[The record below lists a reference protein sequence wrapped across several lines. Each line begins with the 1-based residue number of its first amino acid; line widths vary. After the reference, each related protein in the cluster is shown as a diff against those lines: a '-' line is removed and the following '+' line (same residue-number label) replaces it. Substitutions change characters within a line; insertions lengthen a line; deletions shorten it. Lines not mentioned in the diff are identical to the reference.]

1 MIGGVQGVLQG
12 LDAKP
17 ERRGATAA
25 RLLGELRPHGRTLM
39 GAAVLILIVAICQ
52 ALGPWLVGRAIDVNV
67 AHQDGRGLG
76 LTLALM
82 ATVYVIGALAQR
94 KQIFIIGTVGQR
106 VLAELRQRLFSRF
119 QELPMGFF
127 DKRPIGDL
135 MSRVSN
141 DVDALNQLLAHGL
154 TQSIGAVFGIVGILM
169 AMAFLNPLLALVC
182 FATLPLMGLTIWI
195 LARWARFA
203 YREARQTTGAVMAE
217 LQEEIG
223 GVREAQ
229 AFNRAG
235 ESEARFRERNRA
247 NREANLRAAVAT
259 SVFSPAVDVMSALT
273 SAAVI
278 GIGAWLVLKGALTL
292 GLLAAFMLYIAQF
305 FWPIQ
310 VVSQVS
316 AQLQAALAGA
326 ERIYAILD
334 AEPEAET
341 GGEALA
347 RGTGR
352 VEYRDVTFAY
362 MPGRP
367 VLSGVSFVAEPG
379 QTIAIVGP
387 TGAGKTSI
395 ANLLP
400 RFYEASEGAVLV
412 DGVDV
417 RDLSRAALRAQ
428 IAVVSQEPF
437 LFSGTVAENL
447 AYGRPDATRDDL
459 VAMAK
464 AVGAHDF
471 IEALPQGYDTPL
483 GEGAGRLG
491 HGQRQLLAIARAM
504 LANRP
509 TLLMDEATSHVDSAT
524 EAALQ
529 RALTTALEGRTAI
542 VIAHRL
548 STIRHADQ
556 ILVVADGR
564 IVERGTHDELLAA
577 AGRYADLY
585 RHNAMA
591 LGEAVVSS

>member
-17 ERRGATAA
+17 QRRGATTA
-25 RLLGELRPHGRTLM
+25 RLLGELRPHARSLT
-39 GAAVLILIVAICQ
+39 GAALLILLVAVCQ
-52 ALGPWLVGRAIDVNV
+52 ALGPWLVSRAIDVNV
-67 AHQDGRGLG
+67 AHRDGRGL
-76 LTLALM
+76 LMTLAFM
-82 ATVYVIGALAQR
+82 AAVYGVGALAQR
-94 KQIFIIGTVGQR
+94 KQIFMIGATGQR
-106 VLAELRQRLFSRF
+106 VLADLRQRLFARF
-119 QELPMGFF
+119 QGLPVAYF
-127 DKRPIGDL
+127 DQRPVGDL
-135 MSRVSN
+135 MGRVSN
-141 DVDALNQLLAHGL
+141 DVDALNQLLSHGL
-154 TQSIGAVFGIVGILM
+154 TQSIGAVFGLLGILV
-169 AMAFLNPLLALVC
+169 AMTLLNPLLALVC
-182 FATLPLMGLTIWI
+182 LATLPLMGLTIWM
-195 LARWARFA
+195 LARWARGA
-203 YREARQTTGAVMAE
+203 YRTARQTTGAVMAG
-217 LQEEIG
+217 LQEDIG

-247 NREANLRAAVAT
+247 NRDANIRAAVAT
-259 SVFSPAVDVMSALT
+259 SVFAPAVDVMSALT
-273 SAAVI
+273 VVAVI
-278 GIGAWLVLKGALTL
+278 GVGAWLVLQGSLTL
-292 GLLAAFMLYIAQF
+292 GLLAAFMLYIGQF
-305 FWPIQ
+305 FWPVQ
-310 VVSQVS
+310 VVAQVS

-334 AEPEAET
+334 EEPEAET
-341 GGEALA
+341 GASPQTRAL
-347 RGTGR
+347 GR
-352 VEYRDVTFAY
+352 VEYREVAFAY
-362 MPGRP
+362 VPDRP

-395 ANLLP
+395 ASLLP
-400 RFYEASEGAVLV
+400 RFYDASAGAILV

-417 RDLSRAALRAQ
+417 RDLPRAALRAQ

-447 AYGRPDATRDDL
+447 AYGRPDATREDV
-459 VAMAK
+459 VAMAR

-504 LANRP
+504 LADRP
-509 TLLMDEATSHVDSAT
+509 ILLMDEATSHVDAAT

-529 RALTTALEGRTAI
+529 YALATALKGRTAF

-556 ILVVADGR
+556 ILVVAEGR

-577 AGRYADLY
+577 GGRYAELY
-585 RHNAMA
+585 RHHAAA
-591 LGEAVVSS
+591 LIPAS

>member
-1 MIGGVQGVLQG
+1 MMGGVQGVLQG

-17 ERRGATAA
+17 QRRGATTV
-25 RLLGELRPHGRTLM
+25 RLLGELRPHGRILA
-39 GAAVLILIVAICQ
+39 GAAVLILLVAVCQ
-52 ALGPWLVGRAIDVNV
+52 ALGPWLVSRAIDVNV
-67 AHQDGRGLG
+67 AHHDGRGLVV
-76 LTLALM
+76 TLVFLA
-82 ATVYVIGALAQR
+82 AVYGIGATAQR
-94 KQIFIIGTVGQR
+94 KQIFVIGSIGQR
-106 VLAELRQRLFSRF
+106 VLAELRQRLFARF
-119 QELPMGFF
+119 QSLPIGYF
-127 DKRPIGDL
+127 DQRPVGDL
-135 MSRVSN
+135 MGRVSN
-141 DVDALNQLLAHGL
+141 DVDALNQLLTQGL
-154 TQSIGAVFGIVGILM
+154 TQSIGAVFGLLGILV
-169 AMAFLNPLLALVC
+169 AMTVLNPLLALVC
-182 FATLPLMGLTIWI
+182 LATLPLMALTIWV
-195 LARWARFA
+195 LARWARGA
-203 YREARQTTGAVMAE
+203 YREARQTTGAVMAG

-235 ESEARFRERNRA
+235 ESELRFRERNRA
-247 NREANLRAAVAT
+247 NRDASIRAAVAT

-273 SAAVI
+273 VVAVI
-278 GIGAWLVLKGALTL
+278 GVGAWLVLKGSLTL
-292 GLLAAFMLYIAQF
+292 GLLAAFMLYIGQF

-310 VVSQVS
+310 VVAQVS

-334 AEPEAET
+334 EEPEAET
-341 GGEALA
+341 GGLSQTRAA
-347 RGTGR
+347 GR
-352 VEYRDVTFAY
+352 LEYREVAFSYVPD
-362 MPGRP
+362 RP
-367 VLSGVSFVAEPG
+367 VLNGVSFVAEPG

-400 RFYEASEGAVLV
+400 RFYDVSAGEILV

-417 RDLSRAALRAQ
+417 RDVPRAALRSQ

-447 AYGRPDATRDDL
+447 AYGRPDATREDVL
-459 VAMAK
+459 AMAK

-504 LANRP
+504 LADRP
-509 TLLMDEATSHVDSAT
+509 ILLMDEATSHVDAAT

-529 RALTTALEGRTAI
+529 RALATAMAGRTAI

-564 IVERGTHDELLAA
+564 IVERGTHEALRAA
-577 AGRYADLY
+577 GGRYAELY
-585 RHNAMA
+585 RHHEAA
-591 LGEAVVSS
+591 LGEALLPS

>member
-1 MIGGVQGVLQG
+1 MMGGVQGVLQG

-17 ERRGATAA
+17 QHRGATTA
-25 RLLGELRPHGRTLM
+25 RLLGELRPHGRALA
-39 GAAVLILIVAICQ
+39 GAAILILLVAVCQ
-52 ALGPWLVGRAIDVNV
+52 ALGPWLVSRAIDVNV
-67 AHQDGRGLG
+67 AHRDGRGLG
-76 LTLALM
+76 VTLAFL
-82 ATVYVIGALAQR
+82 AAVYVIGATAQR
-94 KQIFIIGTVGQR
+94 KQIFMIGSTGQR
-106 VLAELRQRLFSRF
+106 VLAELRQRLFARF
-119 QELPMGFF
+119 QNLPIGYF
-127 DKRPIGDL
+127 DQRPVGDL
-135 MSRVSN
+135 MGRVSN

-154 TQSIGAVFGIVGILM
+154 TQSIGAVFGLMGILV
-169 AMAFLNPLLALVC
+169 AMLVLNPLLALVC
-182 FATLPLMGLTIWI
+182 LATLPLMGLTIWV
-195 LARWARFA
+195 LARWARGA
-203 YREARQTTGAVMAE
+203 YREARKTTGAVMAG

-247 NREANLRAAVAT
+247 NRDASIRAAVAT
-259 SVFSPAVDVMSALT
+259 SVFAPAVDVMSALT
-273 SAAVI
+273 VVAVI
-278 GIGAWLVLKGALTL
+278 GVGAWLVLKGSLTL
-292 GLLAAFMLYIAQF
+292 GLLAAFMLYIGQF

-310 VVSQVS
+310 IVAQVS

-334 AEPEAET
+334 EEPEAET
-341 GGEALA
+341 GALSQA
-347 RGTGR
+347 RAKGR
-352 VEYRDVTFAY
+352 LEYRDVTFSY
-362 MPGRP
+362 VSDRP
-367 VLSGVSFVAEPG
+367 VLNGVSFVAEPG
-379 QTIAIVGP
+379 QTVAIVGP

-400 RFYEASEGAVLV
+400 RFYDVSAGEILV

-417 RDLSRAALRAQ
+417 RDLPRSALRAQ

-447 AYGRPDATRDDL
+447 AYGRPDATREDV

-504 LANRP
+504 LADRP
-509 TLLMDEATSHVDSAT
+509 ILLMDEATSHVDAAT

-548 STIRHADQ
+548 STIQHADL

-564 IVERGTHDELLAA
+564 IVERGTHAELLAA
-577 AGRYADLY
+577 GGRYAGLY
-585 RHNAMA
+585 RHHATA
-591 LGEAVVSS
+591 EEAVIPS

>member
-17 ERRGATAA
+17 QHRGATVA
-25 RLLGELRPHGRTLM
+25 RLLGELRPHGRTLS
-39 GAAVLILIVAICQ
+39 GAAFLIVLVAVCQ

-67 AHQDGRGLG
+67 TQKDGRGLVV
-76 LTLALM
+76 TLVFMAL
-82 ATVYVIGALAQR
+82 VYGVGALAQR
-94 KQIFIIGTVGQR
+94 TQIFMIGVVGQR
-106 VLAELRQRLFSRF
+106 VLAELRQRLFNRF
-119 QELPMGFF
+119 QGLPMGFF

-135 MSRVSN
+135 MGRVSN
-141 DVDALNQLLAHGL
+141 DVDALNQLLAQGL
-154 TQSIGAVFGIVGILM
+154 TQSIGAVFGLVGILI
-169 AMAFLNPLLALVC
+169 AMAFLNLTLALVC
-182 FATLPLMGLTIWI
+182 LATLPVMALVIWV
-195 LARWARFA
+195 LAQWARKA

-229 AFNRAG
+229 AFNRAE

-247 NREANLRAAVAT
+247 NRDANVRAAVAT
-259 SVFSPAVDVMSALT
+259 SVFSPAIDVMSALT
-273 SAAVI
+273 VVAVL
-278 GIGAWLVLKGALTL
+278 GVGAWLVLQNALTL
-292 GLLAAFMLYIAQF
+292 GMLAAFMLYIGQF

-310 VVSQVS
+310 IVAQVS
-316 AQLQAALAGA
+316 AQMQAALAGA

-334 AEPEAET
+334 EEPELET
-341 GGEALA
+341 GSGAMPRA
-347 RGTGR
+347 IGR
-352 VEYRDVTFAY
+352 VEYQDVAFAY
-362 MPGRP
+362 VPGRP
-367 VLSGVSFVAEPG
+367 VLNDVSFVAEPG
-379 QTIAIVGP
+379 QTVAIVGP

-400 RFYEASEGAVLV
+400 RFYDAAAGVIRL

-417 RDLSRAALRAQ
+417 RDVPRGVLRDQ

-447 AYGRPDATRDDL
+447 AYGRPDATRDEV
-459 VAMAK
+459 VAMAE
-464 AVGAHDF
+464 AVGAHAF

-483 GEGAGRLG
+483 GEGGGRLG

-504 LANRP
+504 LADRP
-509 TLLMDEATSHVDSAT
+509 ILLMDEATSHVDSAT

-529 RALTTALEGRTAI
+529 RALTTALSGRTAL

-548 STIRHADQ
+548 STIRHADL

-577 AGRYADLY
+577 GGRYAELH
-585 RHNAMA
+585 RHHEAA
-591 LGEAVVSS
+591 LEEAPIPS

>member
-17 ERRGATAA
+17 QHRGATVA
-25 RLLGELRPHGRTLM
+25 RLLGELRPHGRTLA
-39 GAAVLILIVAICQ
+39 GAAVLIVLVAICQ

-67 AHQDGRGLG
+67 TRHDGRGLV
-76 LTLALM
+76 LTLVFMAL
-82 ATVYVIGALAQR
+82 VYGVGALAQR
-94 KQIFIIGTVGQR
+94 AQIFIIGVVGQR
-106 VLAELRQRLFSRF
+106 VLADLRQRLFKRF

-135 MSRVSN
+135 MGRVSN
-141 DVDALNQLLAHGL
+141 DVDALNQLLAQGL
-154 TQSIGAVFGIVGILM
+154 TQSIGAVFGLLGILVAM
-169 AMAFLNPLLALVC
+169 AMLNPLLALVC
-182 FATLPLMGLTIWI
+182 LAALPLMGLTIWV

-235 ESEARFRERNRA
+235 ESEARFRERNLA
-247 NREANLRAAVAT
+247 NRDANLRAAVAT

-273 SAAVI
+273 VAAVL
-278 GIGAWLVLKGALTL
+278 GVGAWLVLKGSLTL
-292 GLLAAFMLYIAQF
+292 GLLAAFMLYIGQF

-310 VVSQVS
+310 IVAQVS

-334 AEPEAET
+334 EESEAET
-341 GGEALA
+341 GGGALT
-347 RGTGR
+347 RVSGR
-352 VEYRDVTFAY
+352 LEVRAVEFAY
-362 MPGRP
+362 EPGRP

-400 RFYEASEGAVLV
+400 RFYDVSAGAVLL

-417 RDLSRAALRAQ
+417 RDLPRETLRAQ

-447 AYGRPDATRDDL
+447 AYGRPDATRED
-459 VAMAK
+459 VVEMAK
-464 AVGAHDF
+464 AVGAHAF

-504 LANRP
+504 LADRP
-509 TLLMDEATSHVDSAT
+509 ILLMDEATSHVDAAT

-529 RALTTALEGRTAI
+529 RALTTALKGRTAI

-548 STIRHADQ
+548 STIQHADL

-564 IVERGTHDELLAA
+564 IVERGTHAELLAA
-577 AGRYADLY
+577 AGAYAGLY
-585 RHNAMA
+585 RHHAA
-591 LGEAVVSS
+591 ASGEAVTPA